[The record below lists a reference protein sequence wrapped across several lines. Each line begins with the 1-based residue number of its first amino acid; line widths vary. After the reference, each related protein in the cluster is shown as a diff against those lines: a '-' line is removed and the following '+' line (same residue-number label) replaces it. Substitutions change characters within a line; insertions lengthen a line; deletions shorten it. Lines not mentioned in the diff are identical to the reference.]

1 PRMSAP
7 VARSLLV
14 GLALVFAFTGAVRGA
29 PLVVGSE
36 LDLVGSSIGAFA
48 PAVDSS
54 PTGYVVSWTWS
65 VGYDPPAVGARRLA
79 TDGTH
84 VGAIGSFRPESP
96 PYQLTPH
103 PAGRPGARL

>member
-1 PRMSAP
+1 MSAP

-48 PAVDSS
+48 PAVAGS

-65 VGYDPPAVGARRLA
+65 VGYEPPAVGARRLA

-84 VGAIGSFRPESP
+84 LDAIGSVRPDSP
-96 PYQLTPH
+96 PVP
-103 PAGRPGARL
+103 PPP